1 MCRVSLNYGN
11 YEVDQAKNVVKF
23 SKIDW
28 EE

>member
-1 MCRVSLNYGN
+1 MCRINLDYGN